1 MRMIHNP
8 WNQLSLSLSL
18 SFSFSLSSPPWSLF
32 IYAIRDRRERRR
44 VSSTAGRP
52 PFNFYHVITVIITS
66 AGNGSYANKGRGA
79 FLSIADAQIR
89 AYVCMRVR
97 V

>member
-1 MRMIHNP
+1 M
-8 WNQLSLSLSL
+8 Q
-18 SFSFSLSSPPWSLF
+18 F
-32 IYAIRDRRERRR
+32 AIAANVG

-52 PFNFYHVITVIITS
+52 LFNFYHVITVIITS

-79 FLSIADAQIR
+79 FLSVADAQVR
-89 AYVCMRVR
+89 AYIYMRARVR